1 MFKNRR
7 DLEGNLELVQFLK
20 GHKKSSRQHHCPQ
33 IIRFTATASQHTAE
47 EVTKHLGNF
56 SYGWHLRPSAEN
68 KQVDRKETEGTK
80 AKEPVLLQCVMRVFS
95 SLNTKKYLSFRTE
108 ADIWR
113 GIRNS
118 MWRGK
123 SSTMAK
129 TDPSRW
135 MWEKDIASSYWHL
148 IGSIKYVFW
157 LNLMWEVKWNQ
168 TGPTV
173 VTPD

>member
-1 MFKNRR
+1 MQI
-7 DLEGNLELVQFLK
+7 LT

-33 IIRFTATASQHTAE
+33 IIRFTATASEHTAE
-47 EVTKHLGNF
+47 GTKHLGNF
-56 SYGWHLRPSAEN
+56 SYGWHLSPRVEN
-68 KQVDRKETEGTK
+68 KQVDRKETESPK
-80 AKEPVLLQCVMRVFS
+80 AKEPVLLQTGMRGSS
-95 SLNTKKYLSFRTE
+95 SLNIKKYKISRTE

-113 GIRNS
+113 HISLSRQ
-118 MWRGK
+118 WRHISEQETVCEEVK
-123 SSTMAK
+123 SSIMAK

-148 IGSIKYVFW
+148 IGGIKYVFW
-157 LNLMWEVKWNQ
+157 LNIMSEVKWNQ